1 MTLDAASTVTPST
14 VVLDAASTV
23 TPSTIV
29 MDAESTVVLDAAST
43 VTPSTVVLD
52 AASTVT
58 PSTVVLDAA
67 STMPPSTVVL
77 HAGADTNCNAVA
89 LHADTNAF
97 NFTQAYDG
105 TAVDSSVLLHTSH
118 LECTLSSL
126 PRDETAG
133 SVDSFLPTISGQC
146 GHHGAAARDI
156 DAGMDS
162 VQMLR

>member
-52 AASTVT
+52 AASI
-58 PSTVVLDAA
+58 
-67 STMPPSTVVL
+67 MPPSTVIL